1 MLPGY
6 WLTRSRSRR
15 SPIPC
20 AGSHRQQRA
29 PALTACPRH
38 ATVLPGHLAQGTVP
52 LGARGGQAGD
62 TCYTNLPKDPH
73 GEANVCLGFFFF
85 MDLQIMLYS
94 SAVSLW
100 SAFLAQDQG
109 PAPAASVTHAGR
121 RRRSGR
127 GRMAQAGMRMPR
139 LFRVRCLQRQLFLLV
154 GGRVEPAAPL
164 HGSSCPAPHHRTP
177 SRLLA
182 LPPITHTRSGSELPT
197 RLPALCPPCFPA

>member
-6 WLTRSRSRR
+6 RLTRSRSRR

-29 PALTACPRH
+29 PALTAHPRH

-62 TCYTNLPKDPH
+62 TCYTNLPRDPH
-73 GEANVCLGFFFF
+73 GEANVCLGVFF

-94 SAVSLW
+94 SAVSLR

-127 GRMAQAGMRMPR
+127 GRMAQAGIRMPR
-139 LFRVRCLQRQLFLLV
+139 LFHVRCLQRQLFLFV

-164 HGSSCPAPHHRTP
+164 HGSSCPAPPPPYAIAASRPPSHH
-177 SRLLA
+177 
-182 LPPITHTRSGSELPT
+182 THTKRQ
-197 RLPALCPPCFPA
+197 